1 MYRFRTVCTFVSL
14 LALTLV
20 GEWRAHADYSNTV
33 MSLNPAGYWPLNETS
48 PTPQA
53 EVATNLGSLGALA
66 NAYYLGASNNAVNHT
81 IAGALTDG
89 DQAAMFVSGASSCLA
104 IPRTTLGLVIR
115 PPFSVE
121 CWVYQT
127 NSTSGL
133 GLVACGRNSDLAS
146 SV

>member
-1 MYRFRTVCTFVSL
+1 MFKLRIGVASIL
-14 LALTLV
+14 LAMLA
-20 GEWRAHADYSNTV
+20 GWEARADYSSTIL
-33 MSLNPAGYWPLNETS
+33 SFNPAGYWPLNETS

-53 EVATNLGSLGALA
+53 EVATNLGSLGASA

-81 IAGALTDG
+81 ISGALTDG

-127 NSTSGL
+127 NSTRSEERRVGEECRSRWS
-133 GLVACGRNSDLAS
+133 AY
-146 SV
+146 